1 MERSLP
7 VTPETIGAKVTVPLV
22 IIRQIAK
29 YLDMAQKLL
38 SLLRPARNPWPA
50 VLDDGLGV
58 SMGCDS
64 DNQRPNSSTV
74 RPVVDAMQTWL

>member
-7 VTPETIGAKVTVPLV
+7 VTPETIGAKLTVPLV
-22 IIRQIAK
+22 IIRQIPK
-29 YLDMAQKLL
+29 YLDMAL

-64 DNQRPNSSTV
+64 DNQRPNSCTV
-74 RPVVDAMQTWL
+74 RLVVDAMQTWL